1 MGQALIARIAQ
12 QQAQQSVSAAAAE
25 AGIPNNPDAAWW
37 LKLLA
42 RGVGIFG
49 AIGCYFLM
57 IFIFL

>member
-25 AGIPNNPDAAWW
+25 AGVPNNPDAAWW

-42 RGVGIFG
+42 RGVGVVG
-49 AIGCYFLM
+49 AGCK
-57 IFIFL
+57 